1 MQVATVII
9 NGKRSDN
16 LSTLDRGLLYGDG
29 VFETIAIKQGQ
40 PQYWQE
46 HLQRLSLGCETLG
59 FSSLNDILLKNEME
73 QLIDVDQRCVIKIII
88 TRGIGTRGYA
98 PSRHTLTRIIQ
109 KFPWPQ
115 FPAHYTSS
123 GIDIT
128 LCDLRLVQRTRL
140 AQIKHLNRLEQV
152 LARSEWEDE
161 YQEGLVCDLDDHII
175 EATSSNVFFEV
186 DDGLVTPD
194 LKRCGVVGI
203 LRNQVI
209 NYCSDNGIKL
219 SVRDFGLDEVDTI
232 KGMFL
237 CNSIIGIWPV
247 RNFNKLVMS
256 KTAIIN
262 ELMSVFNT

>member
-1 MQVATVII
+1 VQATTVII
-9 NGKRSDN
+9 NGKRSDS

-46 HLQRLSLGCETLG
+46 HLQRLNLGCETLG
-59 FSSLNDILLKNEME
+59 LSNLNDILLKNEME
-73 QLIDVDQRCVIKIII
+73 QLIDIDQQCVIKIII
-88 TRGIGTRGYA
+88 TRGIGNRGYA
-98 PSRHTLTRIIQ
+98 PSRHALTRIIQ
-109 KFPWPQ
+109 KFPWPR
-115 FPAHYTSS
+115 FPAYYTAS
-123 GIDIT
+123 GVDIT
-128 LCDLRLVQRTRL
+128 LCDFRLAQQTRL

-175 EATSSNVFFEV
+175 EATSSNVFFEI

-194 LKRCGVVGI
+194 LKKCGVAGI

-209 NYCSDNGIKL
+209 NYCRDNGIKL

-232 KGMFL
+232 KAMFL

-247 RNFNKLVMS
+247 RSFNKLVMS
-256 KTAIIN
+256 KTAVIN
-262 ELMSVFNT
+262 KLMSAFNT